1 MVHGVFPG
9 DRLRDEVL
17 DRARQIARLPG
28 DVLARTKE
36 NLNEAEALAERRRWL
51 FAHETTNQIEGVAA
65 RLARAADRPGP
76 RDVCPPQPGSFGS
89 PRAFPARPLSW
100 NSSVP
105 PPMRLPGLARFT
117 RGTSPPSRASRH
129 RKTLLAG
136 TK

>member
-1 MVHGVFPG
+1 MWHGVFPG
-9 DRLRDEVL
+9 DRRRDGVL

-76 RDVCPPQPGSFGS
+76 PDVCLTQPGSFGR
-89 PRAFPARPLSW
+89 PRACP
-100 NSSVP
+100 SSEE
-105 PPMRLPGLARFT
+105 R
-117 RGTSPPSRASRH
+117 RGGDGHCGSFRVRWYAVI
-129 RKTLLAG
+129 
-136 TK
+136 